1 MKSFNTVKA
10 ENIAKEIISD
20 REKEP
25 SQSDW
30 DCPSGGFFS
39 FRTMITPAIIK
50 GLYVLGVIA
59 LIIVGIV
66 MMVNSDYDYGLF
78 IGLGIIWF
86 GNILW
91 RLICEGIILMF
102 SVHEILGSIERKI
115 N

>member
-1 MKSFNTVKA
+1 MKSFNTMGKTDFPL
-10 ENIAKEIISD
+10 ERSE
-20 REKEP
+20 
-25 SQSDW
+25 
-30 DCPSGGFFS
+30 FFS

-50 GLYVLGVIA
+50 VLYVLGVIA

-66 MMVNSDYDYGLF
+66 MMVNSYYDYGLF
-78 IGLGIIWF
+78 IGLGIIVL

-91 RLICEGIILMF
+91 RLICEGTILMF

>member
-20 REKEP
+20 REGGIFP
-25 SQSDW
+25 S
-30 DCPSGGFFS
+30 GFFS

-50 GLYVLGVIA
+50 GLYVLGAIA

-66 MMVNSDYDYGLF
+66 ILYGKFLMVNSDYELF
-78 IGLGIIWF
+78 IGLGIIVL

-91 RLICEGIILMF
+91 RLICEGTILMF